1 MSTDGPRRAGLVGTG
16 LIGGSIGRAL
26 RGAGWHVTG
35 TDRDAA
41 RVERALELG
50 VIDAAGVDP
59 EAELTFIAVPVSA
72 VPEAARHALAHGG
85 VVTDVGSVK
94 ARVVA
99 EVDHPRFVGGHP
111 MAGSEAIGVDG
122 ARPDMFDGAAWVLTP
137 TSTTDQQAHALVHSV
152 VRSFGADV
160 LTLAPDQHDR
170 LVATVSHVP
179 HLTAAALMQMA
190 AARGEQDAALLRL
203 AAGGFR
209 DMTRIAAGD
218 PVMWLD
224 VCAEN
229 RDAIVEVLDELM
241 AALGELRDVV
251 DVGDPQGLEARL
263 RDAQQA
269 RRSLPM
275 GAPPAEQLAEV
286 RVLIPDQPGELA
298 AVTALA
304 TERSIN
310 VYDVE
315 VAHSVDERGGRL
327 LLVVDAVRAAELVA
341 ALEERGRSASAHE
354 L

>member
-1 MSTDGPRRAGLVGTG
+1 MIGPAPRRAGLVGTG
-16 LIGGSIGRAL
+16 LIGGSVGLAL
-26 RGAGWHVTG
+26 RAAGWHVTG
-35 TDRDAA
+35 TDLDATRA
-41 RVERALELG
+41 ERALDLG
-50 VIDAAGVDP
+50 VLDAIGVDP
-59 EAELTFIAVPVSA
+59 DAEITFVAVPVSA
-72 VPEAARHALAHGG
+72 VPAAARVALDAGG

-94 ARVVA
+94 APVVA
-99 EVDHPRFVGGHP
+99 AVDHPRFVGGHP

-122 ARPDMFDGAAWVLTP
+122 ARADLFDGAAWVLTP
-137 TSTTDQQAHALVHSV
+137 TPGTDQQAHALVHSV

-160 LTLAPDQHDR
+160 LTLAPEQHDR

-190 AARGEQDAALLRL
+190 AARGESDAALLRL

-218 PVMWLD
+218 PGMWLD

-229 RDAIVEVLDELM
+229 RHAIVDVLDELLG
-241 AALGELRDVV
+241 ALGELRRVV
-251 DVGDPQGLEARL
+251 DDGDPVGLEQRL
-263 RDAQQA
+263 RSAQQA

-275 GAPPAEQLAEV
+275 GAPPSEQLAEV
-286 RVLIPDQPGELA
+286 RVQIPDQPGELA
-298 AVTALA
+298 TVTALA
-304 TERSIN
+304 TELDIN

-327 LLVVDAVRAAELVA
+327 LLVVDAARAGELVA
-341 ALEERGRSASAHE
+341 ALGVRGRVASAHE